1 MELHCCYNHLLAS
14 TVKVSQTT
22 HVADLPKFST
32 VGSTKAVQ
40 PGVVNRDAVNRE
52 VIERG
57 IVMRPRKAYGPLQ
70 GCPDA
75 HTGII
80 RVLHTL
86 RPRGVAIAGYEGL

>member
-52 VIERG
+52 LIERG
-57 IVMRPRKAYGPLQ
+57 IVLLGGNADEAP
-70 GCPDA
+70 
-75 HTGII
+75 
-80 RVLHTL
+80 
-86 RPRGVAIAGYEGL
+86 EGLRTAAGMS